1 MKVKFCQFDLQRL
14 YCTSV
19 VLSGKLFRIKTWL
32 RLNSTFVNW
41 LCKSKIS
48 QMVYSLRRWRFYFL
62 PPPPRDA
69 VKKVSNAPS
78 YAAAAEPHLGENHLL
93 LLNTH
98 VHLGVHSFL
107 LGMSIASLSKPFWV
121 EPSLAAVIK
130 ILRFFFESTP
140 LDWTYFRLKTATLEV
155 LINDKFPPEPSFLI
169 LQNETQLASSE
180 TWAWRYQFSVSRT
193 NIYTP
198 TECSYS
204 DVLRPWME
212 YLITRILKATE

>member
-48 QMVYSLRRWRFYFL
+48 QLVYSLRRWRFYFL

-69 VKKVSNAPS
+69 VKKVSNAP

-93 LLNTH
+93 LLNTL

-107 LGMSIASLSKPFWV
+107 LGMSIASLSKPLGLNPAWQR
-121 EPSLAAVIK
+121 SLK
-130 ILRFFFESTP
+130 YFDSSSNRP
-140 LDWTYFRLKTATLEV
+140 LLTELIFDWKQQHS
-155 LINDKFPPEPSFLI
+155 KF
-169 LQNETQLASSE
+169 
-180 TWAWRYQFSVSRT
+180 
-193 NIYTP
+193 
-198 TECSYS
+198 
-204 DVLRPWME
+204 
-212 YLITRILKATE
+212 